1 MFKRSVHRVIIGQ
14 YFYSY
19 ISLDIVCYAVTV
31 LCLFLEMACGS
42 L

>member
-1 MFKRSVHRVIIGQ
+1 MFKRSVNTFIIGQ
-14 YFYSY
+14 LFYSY

-31 LCLFLEMACGS
+31 LCLFIEMACGS